1 MGMPDVT
8 WLTIW
13 AERAKTT
20 DLVNRYTV
28 GSVYVTR
35 RDLVDP
41 PAAPGGP
48 ASAPSVAP
56 AANRIVVPG
65 PSPGPGRGPGPTELR
80 RQRAAVSLLFVTL
93 GLLAGSWLARTPDVK
108 GRIGLPD
115 ERWGLLGTLG
125 SVGALSA
132 VILSGLLISR
142 FGTRRL
148 LFFVAPLLLV
158 TGPGLATSHS
168 VTHLVLAILSWGMVT
183 SLLQAPMNSAG
194 VRVEQAYGR
203 PLMSSFHAGF
213 SLGTLSGALLSA
225 AAVSAGVS
233 PGLQLAAISAVLAVV
248 FLVMLRWLPADA
260 PKPSVGHVPRQQRA
274 GRRSSGFAFSL
285 PIIVLAGIGF
295 CSVIAES
302 TSSQWAAIYVSEGLD
317 AGATAGALAF
327 ACFSGAMSLG
337 RLGGDRAVQHLGR
350 KRFLSLVP
358 LVAVAGI
365 TAAVAFGTVWAAFAG
380 FVLVGLGLSAVTPTV
395 YGTAG
400 TLPGQDPAPAIATI
414 SLVTWPGFLA
424 GPVIVGGLS
433 GATSL
438 RVALL
443 VIGVAAATMTLLAAR
458 LRTS

>member
-1 MGMPDVT
+1 
-8 WLTIW
+8 L
-13 AERAKTT
+13 
-20 DLVNRYTV
+20 
-28 GSVYVTR
+28 VYVTL

-41 PAAPGGP
+41 ASGTVDLLVPSEAPTGHPERAEPRPP
-48 ASAPSVAP
+48 ASASSSASSTCGSASVSTCGSASASAELAP
-56 AANRIVVPG
+56 
-65 PSPGPGRGPGPTELR
+65 PTRAVLR

-108 GRIGLPD
+108 ARIGLED
-115 ERWGLLGTLG
+115 SRWGVLGTLG
-125 SVGALSA
+125 SIGALSA
-132 VILSGLLISR
+132 ILLSGVLINR

-148 LFFVAPLLLV
+148 LLVAAPLLLV
-158 TGPGLATSHS
+158 AAPGLATSHS
-168 VTHLVLAILSWGMVT
+168 VAHLVLAILFWGAVT

-203 PLMSSFHAGF
+203 PIMSSLHAGF

-225 AAVSAGVS
+225 AAVTAGVS
-233 PGLQLAAISAVLAVV
+233 PGLQLAGIGAALGLV
-248 FLVMLRWLPADA
+248 FLVVLRWLPPDA
-260 PKPSVGHVPRQQRA
+260 PRHPADQLPRPRKP
-274 GRRSSGFAFSL
+274 GRRSSGFVFTL

-302 TSSQWAAIYVSEGLD
+302 TSSQWAAIYVSEGLG
-317 AGATAGALAF
+317 AGAAAGALAY
-327 ACFSGAMSLG
+327 ACFSGAMSIG
-337 RLGGDRAVQHLGR
+337 RLSGDRVVHRLGR

-365 TAAVAFGTVWAAFAG
+365 VAAVAFGSVWAAFAG
-380 FVLVGLGLSAVTPTV
+380 FVLVGVGLSAVTPTV

-424 GPVIVGGLS
+424 GPVIVGTLS

-443 VIGVAAATMTLLAAR
+443 VIGVAAAIVTLLAAR
-458 LRTS
+458 LRTH